1 MEQDNLDGALPVPLG
16 PTLRQRLAERGL
28 RARDLAE
35 MVGVSTNTVSS
46 WATGKHSPRRA
57 HSEQIATS
65 LGVSLDELYGR
76 APGSSAPKAAG
87 PDTDDLSADAAQRL
101 VQQLA
106 DLQAAGTAL
115 RELSNAAPPLLD
127 VLAQAQA
134 LAERWSGP
142 GAD

>member
-1 MEQDNLDGALPVPLG
+1 
-16 PTLRQRLAERGL
+16 
-28 RARDLAE
+28 

-46 WATGKHSPRRA
+46 WATGKHSPGRA

-76 APGSSAPKAAG
+76 ASGSSVPKAAG
-87 PDTDDLSADAAQRL
+87 PDPDDLSADAAQRL

-106 DLQAAGTAL
+106 ALHAAGTAL
-115 RELSNAAPPLLD
+115 REISNAAPPLLD
-127 VLAQAQA
+127 VLAQAQT

-142 GAD
+142 DAD